1 MFRDYTYIVTGCT
14 GHVGN
19 VLTKKL
25 LAEGCRV
32 VGFARSPKK
41 AAVVF
46 QDKAPEFVYGDITD
60 PNDIERLFVGEGPFA
75 VIHTAAKV
83 SIGEDA
89 RSELK
94 KVTVQGTQ
102 KPGRCLSAPSRQKV
116 FAHLFDGG
124 DPSRAYPAR
133 RPEQLCARAL

>member
-41 AAVVF
+41 SCRGV
-46 QDKAPEFVYGDITD
+46 P
-60 PNDIERLFVGEGPFA
+60 R
-75 VIHTAAKV
+75 
-83 SIGEDA
+83 
-89 RSELK
+89 
-94 KVTVQGTQ
+94 
-102 KPGRCLSAPSRQKV
+102 
-116 FAHLFDGG
+116 
-124 DPSRAYPAR
+124 
-133 RPEQLCARAL
+133 